1 MRSTERG
8 LDRRDQRGGLPLG
21 CHRVLA
27 GADAKANFAWGLSAL
42 EVGDLSLL
50 QHGCERGGANGFDPI
65 GLKTTNEA
73 GAGMVGEQACQ
84 GALTRSEDSVRG
96 PGGLL

>member
-8 LDRRDQRGGLPLG
+8 WAGEIRDV
-21 CHRVLA
+21 HRVLA

-50 QHGCERGGANGFDPI
+50 EHGCKRRGANGFDPI
-65 GLKTTNEA
+65 GLKTTNEGRGRNGRRA
-73 GAGMVGEQACQ
+73 SLSRGADKKR
-84 GALTRSEDSVRG
+84 ALEHSGTGSRARR
-96 PGGLL
+96 PT